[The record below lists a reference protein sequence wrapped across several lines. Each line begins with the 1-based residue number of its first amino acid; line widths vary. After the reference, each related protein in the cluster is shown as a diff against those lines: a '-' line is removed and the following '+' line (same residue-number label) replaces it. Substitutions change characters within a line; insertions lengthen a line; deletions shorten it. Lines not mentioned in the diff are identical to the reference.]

1 MRLVCPNCGA
11 QYEIDADLIPPEGR
25 DVQCSACGHAWFEAP
40 ADAGAAPAAPPSDP
54 AAAGSATAAHAD
66 EPAPRQIAPD
76 VLDVLRQEAA
86 RETRARRGAG
96 APSAP
101 TATHASEPEPGP
113 EAASDS
119 DSGPESASGP
129 ELGPEL
135 EPEPEPEPDRGSAPT
150 LSPARPQAP
159 SQRSARARPAA
170 STPPDAQPA
179 GVDAPND
186 RSALLPDIDSISS
199 TLDPEPRSR
208 KQADR
213 DGAAEPVPER
223 GGFLRGFLLM
233 LGVMLLALALYIGA
247 EPLAE
252 AVPGL
257 APALDAYVAVIDRA
271 HLWLAE
277 QVDAALA
284 WVQAQIG

>member
-54 AAAGSATAAHAD
+54 APAPAPAY
-66 EPAPRQIAPD
+66 EPAPRQIDPD

-86 RETRARRGAG
+86 REARARRGER
-96 APSAP
+96 APSASP
-101 TATHASEPEPGP
+101 VTPASEPERDP
-113 EAASDS
+113 ESASAPDVASD
-119 DSGPESASGP
+119 SASGP
-129 ELGPEL
+129 E
-135 EPEPEPEPDRGSAPT
+135 PDPGSAPP

-159 SQRSARARPAA
+159 SQRSARARPAPAAPPA
-170 STPPDAQPA
+170 SQAATGDMPS
-179 GVDAPND
+179 D

-199 TLDPEPRSR
+199 TLTPEPRATR
-208 KQADR
+208 QPER
-213 DGAAEPVPER
+213 DGAAEPASER

-233 LGVMLLALALYIGA
+233 LGGMLMALALYIGA

-257 APALDAYVAVIDRA
+257 APLLDGYVAAIDRA
-271 HLWLAE
+271 HLWLVE
-277 QVDAALA
+277 RVDAALA
-284 WVQAQIG
+284 WVQARTG

>member
-119 DSGPESASGP
+119 GP

-135 EPEPEPEPDRGSAPT
+135 EPEPEPDRGSAPT